1 MTLSSA
7 RQLYNIRVLVIR
19 EAVGAFFAPLG
30 ALVSEIFKYEFAQTL
45 VRRAVKSYLFEPLPV
60 AAPDLL
66 LLVLGEIGVRFGV
79 VY

>member
-1 MTLSSA
+1 M
-7 RQLYNIRVLVIR
+7 IR

-30 ALVSEIFKYEFAQTL
+30 TLVAKIFKYEFAQTF
-45 VRRAVKSYLFEPLPV
+45 VCRAVKSYLFEPLPV

-79 VY
+79 VYQKLICSHIL